1 MSEAANMAPLNQF
14 SAQRASTTE
23 VGQSVVPPAPQRI
36 GLFLPNWVGD
46 AAMATPALRALRK
59 QFPAASLV
67 GVGRPFLR
75 DLFAGSPWLD
85 DLVDFDPRGSDSSRR
100 GWPFLQ
106 RLRAARLDTAVL
118 FSNSFRTAL
127 WAWASGARERVG
139 YVRYGRGPLLTTR
152 LFQKREPR
160 QIGHWWGRTKW
171 QPSPVLD
178 DYLALAYA
186 LGCPK
191 ESPRLELG
199 TTPADDQAAADTW
212 QRLGLAN
219 RGAVALNSSGAFGA
233 AKLWPREYFVTLA
246 RRIVQTSNQQVLVI
260 CGPQERELARSIAGE
275 CASPR
280 VVSLADEQL
289 SLGLTKSVLRRC
301 QLLVT
306 TDSGPRHLAAALGVP
321 TVSLFG
327 PTHRAWSE
335 NYHPRAIDLQ
345 RSVPCGPC
353 QQRVCPLG
361 HHRCMREL
369 SVNEVLGAVQRL
381 LSSADKAA
389 A

>member
-1 MSEAANMAPLNQF
+1 MAPLNP
-14 SAQRASTTE
+14 STVQRASATE
-23 VGQSVVPPAPQRI
+23 AFDPGAIPAPRRI

-59 QFPAASLV
+59 RFPAAALV

-85 DLVDFDPRGSDSSRR
+85 DLVDFDPRGSDRSRR
-100 GWPFLQ
+100 GWPFLK
-106 RLRAARLDTAVL
+106 RLRAAQLDTAVL

-127 WAWASGARERVG
+127 WAWVSGAHQRIG
-139 YVRYGRGPLLTTR
+139 YDRYGRGPLLTRR
-152 LFQKREPR
+152 LFAKREP
-160 QIGHWWGRTKW
+160 GKVGNWWSRTKW

-186 LGCPK
+186 LGCHE

-199 TTPADDQAAADTW
+199 TTTADDLAAADAW
-212 QRLGLAN
+212 RRLGLAG
-219 RGAVALNSSGAFGA
+219 GAPVVTLNSSGAFGA
-233 AKLWPREYFVTLA
+233 AKLWPREYFVALAKRVVSTL
-246 RRIVQTSNQQVLVI
+246 NHQVLVI

-280 VVSLADEQL
+280 VVSLADEPL
-289 SLGLTKSVLRRC
+289 SLGLTKAVLRRC

-306 TDSGPRHLAAALGVP
+306 TDSGPRHLAAALNVP
-321 TVSLFG
+321 TISLFG

-361 HHRCMREL
+361 HHQCMREL
-369 SVNEVLGAVQRL
+369 SVDEVLAAVERL
-381 LSSADKAA
+381 LSRTDNVAA
-389 A
+389 

>member
-1 MSEAANMAPLNQF
+1 
-14 SAQRASTTE
+14 
-23 VGQSVVPPAPQRI
+23 
-36 GLFLPNWVGD
+36 
-46 AAMATPALRALRK
+46 MATPTLRALRRR
-59 QFPAASLV
+59 FPAAALI

-85 DLVDFDPRGSDSSRR
+85 DLVDFDPRGSDPSRR

-106 RLRAARLDTAVL
+106 RLRAAQLDTAVL

-127 WAWASGARERVG
+127 WAWASGSRERIG

-152 LFQKREPR
+152 LFPKREPR
-160 QIGHWWGRTKW
+160 RAGNWWGRTQW
-171 QPSPVLD
+171 MPSPVLD

-186 LGCPK
+186 LGCSE

-199 TTPADDQAAADTW
+199 TTRADDQAAAEVW

-219 RGAVALNSSGAFGA
+219 GGPVVALNSSGAFGA
-233 AKLWPREYFVTLA
+233 AKLWPREYFVSLA
-246 RRIVQTSNQQVLVI
+246 KRLTNSLNQQVLVI
-260 CGPQERELARSIAGE
+260 CGPQERELARSIAAE
-275 CASPR
+275 CASPC

-289 SLGLTKSVLRRC
+289 SLGLTKGVLRHCR
-301 QLLVT
+301 LLVT
-306 TDSGPRHLAAALGVP
+306 TDSGPRHLAAALKVP

-369 SVNEVLGAVQRL
+369 SVDEVLAAVRRL
-381 LSSADKAA
+381 LTLGDMAA

>member
-1 MSEAANMAPLNQF
+1 MATLDQF
-14 SAQRASTTE
+14 SAQAAPATE
-23 VGQSVVPPAPQRI
+23 ACHSIVQPEPRRI

-59 QFPAASLV
+59 RFPAAALV

-75 DLFAGSPWLD
+75 DLFAGSLWLD
-85 DLVDFDPRGSDSSRR
+85 DLVDFDPRGSDPSRR
-100 GWPFLQ
+100 GWPFLK

-127 WAWASGARERVG
+127 WAWASGARQRIG
-139 YVRYGRGPLLTTR
+139 YDRYGRGPLLTKR
-152 LFQKREPR
+152 LFAKHEPR
-160 QIGHWWGRTKW
+160 SNGKWWGRTKW

-186 LGCPK
+186 LGCHE
-191 ESPRLELG
+191 ESLRLELD
-199 TTPADDQAAADTW
+199 TTPADEQAAAQVW
-212 QRLGLAN
+212 ERLGLASS
-219 RGAVALNSSGAFGA
+219 GPVVALNSSGAFGA
-233 AKLWPREYFVTLA
+233 AKLWPREYFVSLA
-246 RRIVQTSNQQVLVI
+246 KRIVNSLNQQVLVI

-289 SLGLTKSVLRRC
+289 SLGLTKGILRRC

-306 TDSGPRHLAAALGVP
+306 TDSGPRHLAAALDVP

-361 HHRCMREL
+361 HHQCMREL
-369 SVNEVLGAVQRL
+369 SVDEVFMAVQKLMSR
-381 LSSADKAA
+381 ADTAA